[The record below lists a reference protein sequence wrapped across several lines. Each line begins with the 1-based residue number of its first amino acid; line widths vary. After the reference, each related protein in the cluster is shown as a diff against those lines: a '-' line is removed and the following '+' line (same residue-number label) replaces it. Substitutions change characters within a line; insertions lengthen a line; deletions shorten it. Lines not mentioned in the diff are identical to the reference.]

1 LQFQRAYGKMGCLL
15 RRIARLARAA
25 ACLAIILPGTALG
38 AGSSVTAGAFVP
50 YPVSVRGVG
59 MGGAYTALAEG
70 SGAPYHNPAAMGFAE
85 DRFASV
91 SYADL
96 GSLGLVRNIYL
107 DFVQPDKGYGASG
120 IYWNWRGTEVEGPGG
135 RGELGYSENTLC
147 YALAKRVGRY
157 ISLAAAVK
165 GYFITTDIEDT
176 GGKGAGLDLAL
187 YAAPDPFSTLG
198 LVVRNALS
206 AFSWDTGLDDNLPL
220 EVEIGGSYLVLDELV
235 VAAEMRFEKNHYMGF
250 SLGGEYS
257 VLPEIFMVRGGFT
270 RRFDRT
276 SPAIGLGVRRGT
288 FRFDYAA
295 ELDSGSSGLG
305 TTHRAGLSLE
315 F

>member
-1 LQFQRAYGKMGCLL
+1 MGYFLRKTAGLSLIVAY
-15 RRIARLARAA
+15 LAFS
-25 ACLAIILPGTALG
+25 LPGAALG
-38 AGSSVTAGAFVP
+38 ASSSVTAGAFVP

-59 MGGAYTALAEG
+59 MGGAYAALAQG
-70 SGAPYHNPAAMGFAE
+70 SGAPYHNPAAMGFSE
-85 DRFASV
+85 ERFAGV

-96 GSLGLVRNIYL
+96 GSMGLVRNVYL
-107 DFVQPDKGYGASG
+107 DYVQPDRGYGASG

-135 RGELGYSENTLC
+135 KGELGYSENTLC
-147 YALAKRVGRY
+147 YALAKRIGQY
-157 ISLAAAVK
+157 ISVAAAVK
-165 GYFITTDIEDT
+165 GYFIVTDIQDA

-198 LVVRNALS
+198 LVVRNAIS
-206 AFSWDTGLDDNLPL
+206 RFAWDTGLADNLPL
-220 EVEIGGSYLVLDELV
+220 ELEIGGSYLILDQLVAVAEL
-235 VAAEMRFEKNHYMGF
+235 RFEKSHYTGF

-257 VLPEIFMVRGGFT
+257 VVPEVFMVRGGFT

-276 SPAIGLGVRRGT
+276 SPAFGLGFRHQT

-295 ELDSGSSGLG
+295 EMDGGTSGLG
-305 TTHRAGLSLE
+305 TTHRAGMTID

>member
-1 LQFQRAYGKMGCLL
+1 MGCFF
-15 RRIARLARAA
+15 RKIAGLGLIAVSLASS
-25 ACLAIILPGTALG
+25 LPAPARG
-38 AGSSVTAGAFVP
+38 ASSSATAGAFVS

-59 MGGAYTALAEG
+59 MGGAYAALAQG
-70 SGAPYHNPAAMGFAE
+70 GGAPYHNPAAMGYAE
-85 DRFASV
+85 ERFASV

-96 GSLGLVRNIYL
+96 GSLGLVRNVYL
-107 DFVQPDKGYGASG
+107 DYVQPDRGYGASG

-135 RGELGYSENTLC
+135 KGELGYSENTFC
-147 YALAKRVGRY
+147 YALAKSLGRY
-157 ISLAAAVK
+157 VSVAAAVK
-165 GYFITTDIEDT
+165 GYFIVTDIEDI

-206 AFSWDTGLDDNLPL
+206 RFAWDTGLDDNLPL
-220 EVEIGGSYLVLDELV
+220 EMEIGGSYLVLDELV
-235 VAAEMRFEKNHYMGF
+235 VAAELRFEKNHYMGL
-250 SLGGEYS
+250 SLGGEYT
-257 VLPEIFMVRGGFT
+257 VLPEVFMVRAGFT

-276 SPAIGLGVRRGT
+276 SPAIGLGFCHET

-295 ELDSGSSGLG
+295 EIDNGLSGMG
-305 TTHRAGLSLE
+305 TTHRAGMTLE

>member
-1 LQFQRAYGKMGCLL
+1 MGCFL
-15 RRIARLARAA
+15 RKTIGLSLVVAYLAVS
-25 ACLAIILPGTALG
+25 LPGAALG
-38 AGSSVTAGAFVP
+38 ASSSVTAGAFVP

-59 MGGAYTALAEG
+59 MGGAYAALAQG
-70 SGAPYHNPAAMGFAE
+70 SGAAYHNPAAMGFSE
-85 DRFASV
+85 ERFASV

-96 GSLGLVRNIYL
+96 GSMGLVRNVYL
-107 DFVQPDKGYGASG
+107 DYVQPDRGYGASG

-135 RGELGYSENTLC
+135 KGELGYSENTLC
-147 YALAKRVGRY
+147 YALAKRIGQY
-157 ISLAAAVK
+157 ISVAATVK
-165 GYFITTDIEDT
+165 GYFIVTDIEDA

-206 AFSWDTGLDDNLPL
+206 RFAWDTGLEDDLPL
-220 EVEIGGSYLVLDELV
+220 ELEIGGSYLILDQLVAVVEL
-235 VAAEMRFEKNHYMGF
+235 RFEKSHYWGF

-257 VLPEIFMVRGGFT
+257 VVPEVFMVRGGFT

-276 SPAIGLGVRRGT
+276 SPALGLGFRRET
-288 FRFDYAA
+288 FHFDYAA
-295 ELDSGSSGLG
+295 EIDSGTSGLG
-305 TTHRAGLSLE
+305 TTHRAGLTLE